1 MPTRDEQEYEQRR
14 QQIMDGALTVF
25 STKGFEKAT
34 NKEIARASGIG
45 SPGLIYHYFKDKQ
58 DLLRTLVQERIP
70 ALQMVLHGDDFMD
83 MPPREALTLF
93 ATTYMSTMS
102 NKMAISML
110 RLLVGEAIRRPE
122 IAQMMG
128 SFGPLPALDFLRR
141 YMARQMELGTLRRMD
156 PAIAARTFAG
166 PMIAYALTREFFKMP
181 DALAIDP
188 QAMAAATVDT
198 FLHGMTLMAPIEGD
212 PP

>member
-1 MPTRDEQEYEQRR
+1 MPTRDDQEYEQRR
-14 QQIMDGALTVF
+14 QQIIDGALTVF

-34 NKEIARASGIG
+34 NKDIAQASGIG

-70 ALQMVLHGDDFMD
+70 ALQMILHGDDLLD

-93 ATTYMSTMS
+93 ATTYMSTIS
-102 NKMAISML
+102 NKTAVSML

-128 SFGPLPALDFLRR
+128 AFGPLPALDFLRR
-141 YMARQMELGTLRRMD
+141 YMARQMDLGTLRRTD

-181 DALAIDP
+181 DAIAIDP
-188 QAMAAATVDT
+188 QAMIAATVET
-198 FLHGMTLMAPIEGD
+198 FLNGMSLSTSIEGN
-212 PP
+212 PL